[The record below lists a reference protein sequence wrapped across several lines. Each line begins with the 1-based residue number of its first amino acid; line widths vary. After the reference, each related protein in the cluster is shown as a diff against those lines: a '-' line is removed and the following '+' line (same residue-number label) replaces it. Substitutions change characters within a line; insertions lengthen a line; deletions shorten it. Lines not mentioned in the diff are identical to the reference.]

1 MENLIIYPENQKQLQ
16 ILKSLLEEMK
26 IKFKSEE
33 QVEELQ
39 DWQKEKILKGIKDI
53 KEGKFSSN
61 DDVSQNARECIK

>member
-39 DWQKEKILKGIKDI
+39 DWQKEKILKKLTIINKRRF
-53 KEGKFSSN
+53 KLN
-61 DDVSQNARECIK
+61 N

>member
-61 DDVSQNARECIK
+61 DDVSQKPRECIK

>member
-61 DDVSQNARECIK
+61 DDVIQKARECIK